1 MSTSLAEAR
10 KQVQDC
16 KACDLWKNATQ
27 AVFGEGQF
35 TADLMLVGEQPGNSE
50 DLAGRPFV
58 GPAGKVLDAALVEAE
73 IDRQRVYITNVV
85 KHFSFVQRSKVRI
98 HKRPNAAQVK
108 ACRPWLDLE
117 LAAIQPKVLVCLGA
131 TAAQALIAPN
141 FRITQQRGVLMKS
154 ALGIPVAATA
164 HPSSILRM
172 PDHEARRVAHQLLV
186 DDLRKIAASLKAA

>member
-27 AVFGEGQF
+27 AVFGEGQS
-35 TADLMLVGEQPGNSE
+35 TADLMLIGEQPGNSE

-85 KHFSFVQRSKVRI
+85 KHFSFVQRGKVRI

-131 TAAQALIAPN
+131 TAAQALITPN

-154 ALGIPVAATA
+154 TLGIPVAATA

-186 DDLRKIAASLKAA
+186 DDLRKIAASLKGA

>member
-27 AVFGEGQF
+27 AIFGEGQS
-35 TADLMLVGEQPGNSE
+35 TADLMLIGEQPGNSE

-85 KHFSFVQRSKVRI
+85 KHFSFVQRGKVRI
-98 HKRPNAAQVK
+98 HKRPNTAQVR

>member
-27 AVFGEGQF
+27 AIFGEGQS
-35 TADLMLVGEQPGNSE
+35 TADLMLIGEQPGNSE

-85 KHFSFVQRSKVRI
+85 KHFSFVQRGKVRI
-98 HKRPNAAQVK
+98 HKRPNTAQVR

-141 FRITQQRGVLMKS
+141 FRITQQRGILMKS